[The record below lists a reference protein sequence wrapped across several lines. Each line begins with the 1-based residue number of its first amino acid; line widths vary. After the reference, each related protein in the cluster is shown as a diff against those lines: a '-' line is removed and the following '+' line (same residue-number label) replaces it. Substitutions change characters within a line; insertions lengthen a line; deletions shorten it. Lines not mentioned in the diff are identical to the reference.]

1 MFCFYY
7 TADFGKIKSFFKKIE
22 KMFEFCLAVFGFSF
36 VVIIILQAMTYK
48 RDNAVAKTKN
58 TAVFPKNSGVFYVDD
73 QPKVMA

>member
-22 KMFEFCLAVFGFSF
+22 KMFDFCLAVFGFSV
-36 VVIIILQAMTYK
+36 VVIIIPQTMTYK
-48 RDNAVAKTKN
+48 RDNAVVKTKKHRC
-58 TAVFPKNSGVFYVDD
+58 FSKKQRCFYVDD